1 MSNPLVSA
9 GETRPNSSGGY
20 RKKMISRD
28 WVWGIIPSGFKRVVD
43 GNTNLM
49 IVREDV
55 AEFLTIE
62 AFTEPDPKDN
72 NKMTVFAGRVRL
84 RGVQLKDGHTA
95 LVRPYRHGGLFR
107 HLLRGVFFTWPPRP
121 FRELAIT
128 EEVRRRGIPT
138 VEVLGACVKRIAGPF
153 YRGWLVTRQLD
164 GGEDLWTAI
173 RDGFVRQIG
182 AEKVLDAVAVS
193 LRALHREGI
202 YHRDLNLKNILVRRE
217 SDADA
222 VRAYMID
229 FDRAMLFLGEV
240 PPIMARRNFDRLLRS
255 AIKLD
260 PKREY
265 LSPNDWKSFVDSYHR
280 RKSDES

>member
-1 MSNPLVSA
+1 
-9 GETRPNSSGGY
+9 
-20 RKKMISRD
+20 MICRNRA
-28 WVWGIIPSGFKRVVD
+28 WGVVPSGFQKVVD
-43 GNTNLM
+43 GRATLM
-49 IVREDV
+49 IVRQDV

-62 AFTEPDPKDN
+62 TCSRRDAEDN
-72 NKMTVFAGRVRL
+72 NKSTVFAGRARL
-84 RGVQLKDGHTA
+84 RGVQLQNGDRA
-95 LVRPYRHGGLFR
+95 LIRPYRHGGLFR

-121 FRELAIT
+121 FRELVIT

-138 VEVLGACVKRIAGPF
+138 VEVLGACVKRIGGPF

-164 GGEDLWTAI
+164 GGEDLWTAM
-173 RDGFVRQIG
+173 RDGLVRQTG

-217 SDADA
+217 SDA
-222 VRAYMID
+222 VRAYIID
-229 FDRAMLFLGEV
+229 FDRAALFLGEV
-240 PPIMARRNFDRLLRS
+240 PPIMVRRNFDRLLRS
-255 AIKLD
+255 AVKLD

-280 RKSDES
+280 RKSDEP